1 VSDDDDFFIPTGEE
15 LDRMAVEPA
24 KPRKRGLFARIRGRR
39 DVRRP
44 TLDVP
49 DAIGKQRIVY
59 EPGRMQGDEL
69 LDKSGSTGR
78 VVRSVDASDAATR
91 RELII
96 PPELRE
102 KYGLDE

>member
-1 VSDDDDFFIPTGEE
+1 MNDDDEFFIPTGEE
-15 LDRMAVEPA
+15 LDRMEVEPA
-24 KPRKRGLFARIRGRR
+24 KPRRRGLFARIRGRR
-39 DVRRP
+39 EVRRP
-44 TLDVP
+44 ALDVP
-49 DAIGKQRIVY
+49 ESIGKQRIVH
-59 EPGRMQGDEL
+59 EPGRIQGDEL

-78 VVRSVDASDAATR
+78 VVRSVDASDAAVR